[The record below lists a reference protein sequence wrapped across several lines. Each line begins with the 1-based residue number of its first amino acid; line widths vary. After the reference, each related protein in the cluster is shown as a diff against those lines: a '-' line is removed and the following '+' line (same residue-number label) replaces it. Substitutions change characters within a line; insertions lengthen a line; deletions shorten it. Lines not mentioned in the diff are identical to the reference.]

1 MTREQKILRLN
12 EYCRNRKCETCELL
26 RECMNSIGK
35 EFKELDTAEIDKIYK
50 EAFDTSITKN
60 LTGVIK
66 EDHERT
72 KTVIDILEEVKQ
84 EICDDYCK
92 YPTQV
97 GSKEDLSA
105 DDSPCMTC
113 PLSRL

>member
-1 MTREQKILRLN
+1 MTREQKIFRLN
-12 EYCRNRKCETCELL
+12 EYCSKRKCETCELL

-72 KTVIDILEEVKQ
+72 KTVTDIMEEVKQ

-97 GSKEDLSA
+97 DSKKDLFA